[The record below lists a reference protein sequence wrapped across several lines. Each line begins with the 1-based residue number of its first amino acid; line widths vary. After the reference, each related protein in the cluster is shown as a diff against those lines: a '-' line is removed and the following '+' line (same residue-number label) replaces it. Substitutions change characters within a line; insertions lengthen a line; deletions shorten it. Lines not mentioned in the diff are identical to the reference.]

1 MVFVQ
6 KRSGDPINMSVA
18 SETAVCH
25 MLSQLS
31 CFCWKETAEELGTDG
46 THLRY
51 WPCQKIH
58 HSLTQVAE
66 KSFTLQFPL
75 AQEFKVFFAK
85 VFVACIVSHQL
96 KFIDQLI
103 SNGRKS
109 TLINPYPANCFD
121 CFGLPAVFLRC
132 LLPSQLIWKYI
143 YIYYI
148 QYVNI
153 IYIHWIAVCYSSS
166 RPSRNYPQNLTATFD
181 VSEMHLQWPIKTPQ
195 EPLGGGV
202 KGRKDTNLG
211 RSGKFG

>member
-1 MVFVQ
+1 MLLHRFRGPKSGSCGLEISWSLLKKKWFLIQ
-6 KRSGDPINMSVA
+6 EMCARSGDPINVSVA
-18 SETAVCH
+18 SKTAVVTCCH
-25 MLSQLS
+25 S
-31 CFCWKETAEELGTDG
+31 CLVSAERRLQRSWGQTGD
-46 THLRY
+46 LRY

-132 LLPSQLIWKYI
+132 LLPSQLI
-143 YIYYI
+143 
-148 QYVNI
+148 
-153 IYIHWIAVCYSSS
+153 
-166 RPSRNYPQNLTATFD
+166 
-181 VSEMHLQWPIKTPQ
+181 
-195 EPLGGGV
+195 
-202 KGRKDTNLG
+202 
-211 RSGKFG
+211 